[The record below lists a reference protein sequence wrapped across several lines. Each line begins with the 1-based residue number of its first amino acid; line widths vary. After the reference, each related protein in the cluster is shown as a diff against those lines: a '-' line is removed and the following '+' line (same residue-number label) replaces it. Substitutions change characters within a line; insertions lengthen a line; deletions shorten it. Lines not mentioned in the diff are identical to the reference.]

1 MIDETKIMQYADG
14 TLPIEEREE
23 VQKAIEAD
31 PKLKELYNT
40 FKETGDLLF
49 KLSNEVKS
57 KPLPQNLQEKAEI
70 LKSWNKPVI
79 KDKDKSFNFFGLFK
93 FQYAGVAA
101 AFCLFFVGG
110 FYTNTFM
117 ASLDDRSTGTVKL
130 SKKIEVEPEKL
141 KMRSIQK
148 DDEDLQTRIANLY
161 RYFDEEAFIAEMNN
175 RIEEI
180 AINEEFETTLTDNL
194 GKPVKFILVKKSE
207 INDYLCKTV
216 EFNELVRLSGIDKGT
231 KISLD
236 LCKKNEGYELTSI
249 NILKN

>member
-70 LKSWNKPVI
+70 LKSWNRPVI

-117 ASLDDRSTGTVKL
+117 ASLDDTSSGTVKL

-161 RYFDEEAFIAEMNN
+161 RYFDEDKFLSQISPLINDAQVNDV
-175 RIEEI
+175 IETNLEDNI
-180 AINEEFETTLTDNL
+180 GKKINFTVVENFKSDGNECKKLDFSE
-194 GKPVKFILVKKSE
+194 PVK
-207 INDYLCKTV
+207 
-216 EFNELVRLSGIDKGT
+216 LSNIDEGT
-231 KISLD
+231 NISLD
-236 LCKKNEGYELTSI
+236 LCKVDENYELTSI
-249 NILKN
+249 NLSK